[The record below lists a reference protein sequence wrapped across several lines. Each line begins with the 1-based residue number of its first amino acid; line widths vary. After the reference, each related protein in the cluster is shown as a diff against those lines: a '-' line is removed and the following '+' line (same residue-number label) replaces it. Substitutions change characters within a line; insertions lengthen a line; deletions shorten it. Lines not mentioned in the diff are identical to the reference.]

1 MVSNKRR
8 SYDVD
13 LGIPL
18 TIFVIVT
25 LIIGISFVLQ
35 RGWEAPP
42 EPNDA
47 ESQAE
52 FWDSVRNSGRDP
64 LVFGESNAP
73 VELVVFSD
81 YQCAFCA
88 HWSRET
94 LPELTDYVEDG
105 QLRIIW
111 RDANLSGRASE
122 HGARASYAAALQ
134 DRFFE
139 YHQTLVSHGRGASD
153 EDLTDAAL
161 TELADGLG
169 LNVQRFTADMNSPE
183 AKLTIRQHEAEAQ
196 KYGVTRAP
204 SFLFNGDFISGVQST
219 KTFITQLDAALEE
232 QFD

>member
-1 MVSNKRR
+1 MVSNRRR
-8 SYDVD
+8 SYDVN

-35 RGWEAPP
+35 RGWEAPSDP
-42 EPNDA
+42 DDT
-47 ESQAE
+47 ESEEASWE
-52 FWDSVRNSGRDP
+52 AARNSGSDP
-64 LVFGESNAP
+64 LVFGKSNAP

-94 LPELTDYVEDG
+94 LPKLTDYVEDG

-111 RDANLSGRASE
+111 RDANLSGKTSE
-122 HGARASYAAALQ
+122 HGTRAAYAAALQ

-139 YHQTLVSHGRGASD
+139 YHQTLASHGRGASD
-153 EDLTDAAL
+153 EDLNDAAL
-161 TELADGLG
+161 TELADELG

-183 AKLTIRQHEAEAQ
+183 AKLAIRQHEAEAQ

-204 SFLFNGDFISGVQST
+204 SFLFNGDFISGIQST

-232 QFD
+232 QPD